1 MKWMQHLLI
10 MLAIFVTMQVQARPL
25 PLEQVPE
32 PLQPW
37 IDWVLLDSE
46 DYRCPFLYNSFP
58 QKRCSWPSHLTL
70 DIQDRQGHFVIH
82 WQVYDESWIQLPGN
96 DRHWLQNVTVD
107 EKPALVMQ
115 RKGRPVIRLQKGGYT
130 IAGDFHWDFIPDNL
144 AIPRDSGV
152 IHLTV
157 KGKAIANP
165 ELDTEKGQLWLKKSD
180 TGGGKPD
187 NIRNRL
193 ELQVFRKV
201 IDAVPLQVLTYLDL
215 QVSGEQREVQ
225 LPSPL
230 LDGFIAMRLN
240 SPLPARLQADGS
252 LLLQVRPGKWQI
264 EVLARHTRELQ
275 QLPLPAR
282 PQPWPRTEIWSFA
295 AKPYLRLVEIENLPA
310 IDPRQTNLPPAWK
323 NLPAYRIQAGEAM
336 AFKTIRRGDPEPEP
350 NALKLQRQIWL
361 DFDGRGYTIHDS
373 IDGTMTRGWRLNV
386 LPEMQLGQVELDD
399 RNQLVTY
406 LPGTKKQGVEVR
418 RGGLQLTADSRV
430 EGVIGR
436 LSAVGWEETFSQVRA
451 DLNLPPG
458 WHLLAASGVDN
469 VPESWISR
477 WTLLDLFL
485 VLIASLAIAR
495 LWNTWWG
502 LFALLTLGL
511 IWHEPQAP
519 RYIWLTILAAMA
531 LLTVLGEGRLL
542 NAVKLLRNIFWLALL
557 LVIHFLIDQVRIGL
571 YPQLEK
577 PWQPIVSPPGEILDR
592 QTASLL
598 SRKQTGQ
605 QLRKSLEK
613 ARGSMARPMSPA
625 PEQEYLGDY
634 AMGKL
639 ADTDSADFRRIDP
652 KANIQTG
659 PGLPQ
664 WQWRKVHLSWNGPL
678 DAGQQLRFWYLSP
691 LASMLLNFLRVVLV
705 TMLCLLL
712 FGLMKKN
719 LFTFF
724 RNGMFGK
731 APSAALCRTSAG
743 RRRACT
749 VSGSGH
755 ARCIAEKNPA
765 RA

>member
-1 MKWMQHLLI
+1 
-10 MLAIFVTMQVQARPL
+10 
-25 PLEQVPE
+25 
-32 PLQPW
+32 
-37 IDWVLLDSE
+37 
-46 DYRCPFLYNSFP
+46 
-58 QKRCSWPSHLTL
+58 
-70 DIQDRQGHFVIH
+70 
-82 WQVYDESWIQLPGN
+82 
-96 DRHWLQNVTVD
+96 
-107 EKPALVMQ
+107 
-115 RKGRPVIRLQKGGYT
+115 
-130 IAGDFHWDFIPDNL
+130 
-144 AIPRDSGV
+144 
-152 IHLTV
+152 
-157 KGKAIANP
+157 
-165 ELDTEKGQLWLKKSD
+165 
-180 TGGGKPD
+180 
-187 NIRNRL
+187 
-193 ELQVFRKV
+193 
-201 IDAVPLQVLTYLDL
+201 
-215 QVSGEQREVQ
+215 
-225 LPSPL
+225 
-230 LDGFIAMRLN
+230 
-240 SPLPARLQADGS
+240 
-252 LLLQVRPGKWQI
+252 
-264 EVLARHTRELQ
+264 
-275 QLPLPAR
+275 
-282 PQPWPRTEIWSFA
+282 
-295 AKPYLRLVEIENLPA
+295 
-310 IDPRQTNLPPAWK
+310 
-323 NLPAYRIQAGEAM
+323 
-336 AFKTIRRGDPEPEP
+336 
-350 NALKLQRQIWL
+350 
-361 DFDGRGYTIHDS
+361 
-373 IDGTMTRGWRLNV
+373 MTRGWRLNV

-664 WQWRKVHLSWNGPL
+664 WQWCKVHLSWNGPL